1 LDNLLDTTRRKYR
14 QTFCGEP
21 DLVASAPG
29 RVNLIGEHTD
39 YNDGFVL
46 PAAINKRMYVAAAK
60 REDQLISIHA
70 TDYDSTIHTSI
81 EALNSRE
88 RERWANYPKGVLSIL
103 ARAGHKVGGLNLCL
117 KGDVPQSAGLSS
129 SAALEVATAFAVKEL
144 FDFKID
150 FLSIARHCQEA
161 EHEFVGVKCGIMDQ
175 FVAVHG
181 KKDHALILDCRS
193 LEFELLEFPA
203 GVSLVICD
211 TGVKRELA
219 GSEYN
224 KRREECQVGVKELSL
239 VLPGIQALRDV
250 KPASFLEHENLLD
263 LTTRKRCRHV
273 INENRRVLEAA
284 ADLRRSDLSD
294 FGKLMYQSHLSL
306 KNNYEVSCQELDLV
320 VDIAASTEGVFGAR
334 MTGAGFGGSAV
345 CLVAQESVE
354 KLKSNLQERYPRLT
368 GLQPKVYVC
377 EIDDGAKVEWKRSTQ
392 SELSPEPEPSSRK
405 RTP

>member
-1 LDNLLDTTRRKYR
+1 LDSLLDTTLRKYR
-14 QTFCGEP
+14 QTFGGEP

-46 PAAINKRMYVAAAK
+46 PAAINKRMYAAVAK
-60 REDQLISIHA
+60 REDQFISIHA
-70 TDYDSTIHTSI
+70 ADYDSTIHTSV

-88 RERWANYPKGVLSIL
+88 REHWANYPKGVLDAL
-103 ARAGHKVGGLNLCL
+103 ARAGQKVAGLNLCL

-129 SAALEVATAFAVKEL
+129 SAALEVATAFAAKEL
-144 FDFKID
+144 FHFKID
-150 FLSIARHCQEA
+150 SLSVARYCQAA

-181 KKDHALILDCRS
+181 KKDHALFLDCRS
-193 LEFELLEFPA
+193 LGFELLEFPG

-250 KPASFLEHENLLD
+250 KPASFLEHENLLN

-284 ADLRRSDLSD
+284 ADLRRNDLSD

-306 KNNYEVSCQELDLV
+306 KNNYEVSCQELDSV

-345 CLVAQESVE
+345 CLVAKESVE
-354 KLKSNLQERYPRLT
+354 KLRSNLQERYPRLT

-392 SELSPEPEPSSRK
+392 SELSPEPGPSSRK

>member
-1 LDNLLDTTRRKYR
+1 LDSLLDTTLRKYR
-14 QTFCGEP
+14 QTFGGEP

-46 PAAINKRMYVAAAK
+46 PAAINKRMYAAVAK
-60 REDQLISIHA
+60 REDQLISIYA
-70 TDYDSTIHTSI
+70 ADYDSTIHTSI
-81 EALNSRE
+81 EALNGRE
-88 RERWANYPKGVLSIL
+88 REHWANYPKGVLGIL
-103 ARAGHKVGGLNLCL
+103 ARAGHKVAGLNLCL

-129 SAALEVATAFAVKEL
+129 SAALEVATAFAAKEL
-144 FDFKID
+144 FHFKID
-150 FLSIARHCQEA
+150 SLSVARYCQAA

-181 KKDHALILDCRS
+181 KKDHALFLDCRS
-193 LEFELLEFPA
+193 LGFELLEFPG

-250 KPASFLEHENLLD
+250 KPASFLEHENLLN

-284 ADLRRSDLSD
+284 ADLRRNDLSD

-306 KNNYEVSCQELDLV
+306 KNNYEVSCQELDSV

-345 CLVAQESVE
+345 CLVAKESVE
-354 KLKSNLQERYPRLT
+354 KLRSNLQERYPRLT

-392 SELSPEPEPSSRK
+392 SALSPEPGPSSRK

>member
-1 LDNLLDTTRRKYR
+1 LDSLLDTTLRKYR
-14 QTFCGEP
+14 QTFGGEP

-70 TDYDSTIHTSI
+70 ADYDSTIHTSV

-88 RERWANYPKGVLSIL
+88 RGLWANYPKGVLEIF

-129 SAALEVATAFAVKEL
+129 SAALEVATAFAAKEL

-150 FLSIARHCQEA
+150 SLSVARYCQAA
-161 EHEFVGVKCGIMDQ
+161 EHEFVGVRCGIMDQ
-175 FVAVHG
+175 FVAVYG
-181 KKDHALILDCRS
+181 KKDHALLLDCRS
-193 LEFELLEFPA
+193 LGFELLKFPA

-263 LTTRKRCRHV
+263 LTTRKRSRHV

-284 ADLRRSDLSD
+284 ADLGRNDLSD

-306 KNNYEVSCQELDLV
+306 KNNYEVSCQELDSV
-320 VDIAASTEGVFGAR
+320 VDIAASTEGVLGAR

-345 CLVAQESVE
+345 CLVAKESVE

-405 RTP
+405 RTS

>member
-1 LDNLLDTTRRKYR
+1 LDSLLDTTFRKY
-14 QTFCGEP
+14 QLTFGGEP
-21 DLVASAPG
+21 ELVASAPG

-70 TDYDSTIHTSI
+70 ADYDSTIHTSI

-88 RERWANYPKGVLSIL
+88 REHWANYPKGVLGIL

-117 KGDVPQSAGLSS
+117 MGDVPQSAGLSS

-150 FLSIARHCQEA
+150 CLSIARYCQTA

-193 LEFELLEFPA
+193 LELELLEFPA

-239 VLPGIQALRDV
+239 VLPGIRALRDV
-250 KPASFLEHENLLD
+250 TLASLLEHENLLD

-273 INENRRVLEAA
+273 INENWRVLEAA
-284 ADLRRSDLSD
+284 ADLRRNDLSD

-306 KNNYEVSCQELDLV
+306 KNNYEVSCQELDSV

-345 CLVAQESVE
+345 CLVAKESVE

-377 EIDDGAKVEWKRSTQ
+377 EIDDGAKVEWKRATL
-392 SELSPEPEPSSRK
+392 SELSPEPKPSSGK
-405 RTP
+405 RTS